1 MFTIYNQTNS
11 LSCSEWCGR
20 WCVKIKYDKSYGLRI
35 THILFSTYLCVCTHV
50 SSIVKSKD
58 HTKKERKGGRGG
70 EGCFAYRMWK
80 SKEQWVVGV
89 HQNFHPCQTCL
100 GSWKNEK
107 NDKAPQILPN
117 QIPIDMLMSTQ
128 TTLPCKKRKNYH
140 NPHTHHNIF
149 LVPFSTSTH
158 SYLLFH
164 PQYPLS
170 PFPWKDPLNPYHN
183 TNRQQQIKS
192 KNHFF

>member
-1 MFTIYNQTNS
+1 MLVI
-11 LSCSEWCGR
+11 
-20 WCVKIKYDKSYGLRI
+20 
-35 THILFSTYLCVCTHV
+35 H
-50 SSIVKSKD
+50 SKVRRPQ
-58 HTKKERKGGRGG
+58 KERKKEG
-70 EGCFAYRMWK
+70 EREREKRWGCYVYRMWK

-89 HQNFHPCQTCL
+89 HQTFHPCQNM
-100 GSWKNEK
+100 SRQSKEWKKK

-158 SYLLFH
+158 SHLLFH
-164 PQYPLS
+164 PQFPLS
-170 PFPWKDPLNPYHN
+170 LPIHEKTLSTPTTIPTGNN
-183 TNRQQQIKS
+183 I
-192 KNHFF
+192 